1 MQAHQ
6 LFCLR
11 AKEAEM
17 EEAVSTEKAARE
29 AAEAAKAAAKA
40 ELAACEKEEKEVKAK
55 RAKAQGAG
63 GEFKKLEEAEK
74 KAAEALVKEE
84 TAFTEA
90 QKSHKAD
97 EARVKALEKA
107 EADSKAAAAKLGADQ
122 EKAAA
127 EAAAAAEVEAA
138 AAEVEAKAKASYE
151 AEMGLGSEN
160 SDGPKNLQGQLS
172 AASAAVKEH
181 EAAAK
186 AAKMQGD
193 HAAKELKGAEKALAD
208 ARKKGGKGEAE
219 LEKLAKE
226 VRTGTRLGRG
236 ASHTAPRAHGPCP
249 VLLTLPPL
257 PLQVAALRA
266 KAGDGETYDEAAL
279 AKEEAG
285 LAKASAKAAAAVEG
299 LTNGLASFDFKY
311 ADPEKNFDR
320 SRVVGTVASNFTMAD
335 AEGTHAV
342 ALEAVAGAK
351 LKQVIVDNE
360 KTAMLVLQKGKLQ
373 RRVAMVPLSKIE
385 PTTIAAAKVA
395 QAKALVGESRAFLAT
410 ELIEFAP
417 SVAKAMD
424 YAFGNTI
431 VCADAKAAKKVRA
444 RP

>member
-1 MQAHQ
+1 M
-6 LFCLR
+6 
-11 AKEAEM
+11 
-17 EEAVSTEKAARE
+17 
-29 AAEAAKAAAKA
+29 
-40 ELAACEKEEKEVKAK
+40 
-55 RAKAQGAG
+55 
-63 GEFKKLEEAEK
+63 
-74 KAAEALVKEE
+74 
-84 TAFTEA
+84 
-90 QKSHKAD
+90 
-97 EARVKALEKA
+97 
-107 EADSKAAAAKLGADQ
+107 
-122 EKAAA
+122 
-127 EAAAAAEVEAA
+127 
-138 AAEVEAKAKASYE
+138 
-151 AEMGLGSEN
+151 
-160 SDGPKNLQGQLS
+160 
-172 AASAAVKEH
+172 
-181 EAAAK
+181 
-186 AAKMQGD
+186 
-193 HAAKELKGAEKALAD
+193 
-208 ARKKGGKGEAE
+208 
-219 LEKLAKE
+219 
-226 VRTGTRLGRG
+226 
-236 ASHTAPRAHGPCP
+236 
-249 VLLTLPPL
+249 
-257 PLQVAALRA
+257 AALRA

-444 RP
+444 RPPLGHAPNPTPHTPHPPVPPLTPHIPRYRCARSSASAP

>member
-1 MQAHQ
+1 M
-6 LFCLR
+6 
-11 AKEAEM
+11 
-17 EEAVSTEKAARE
+17 
-29 AAEAAKAAAKA
+29 
-40 ELAACEKEEKEVKAK
+40 
-55 RAKAQGAG
+55 
-63 GEFKKLEEAEK
+63 
-74 KAAEALVKEE
+74 
-84 TAFTEA
+84 
-90 QKSHKAD
+90 
-97 EARVKALEKA
+97 
-107 EADSKAAAAKLGADQ
+107 
-122 EKAAA
+122 
-127 EAAAAAEVEAA
+127 
-138 AAEVEAKAKASYE
+138 
-151 AEMGLGSEN
+151 
-160 SDGPKNLQGQLS
+160 
-172 AASAAVKEH
+172 
-181 EAAAK
+181 
-186 AAKMQGD
+186 
-193 HAAKELKGAEKALAD
+193 
-208 ARKKGGKGEAE
+208 
-219 LEKLAKE
+219 
-226 VRTGTRLGRG
+226 
-236 ASHTAPRAHGPCP
+236 
-249 VLLTLPPL
+249 
-257 PLQVAALRA
+257 AALRA

-444 RP
+444 RPPLGHAPTPTPHTPHPQTPYLTPHIPRYRCARSSASAR